1 MNFTETKFKGAFVID
16 IERRE
21 DQRGFFARAWCQKE
35 FEAHGLVNRFV
46 QANIGFSYKKGTLRG
61 MHFQMNPYQEAK
73 LVRCTMGRIL
83 DVIID
88 LRPESKTY
96 RQWIGVELTADNR
109 KMLYI
114 PEGCAH
120 GYQTMVDNTEVL
132 YDTSQFYAPQHSAG
146 VLFNDPVFGIEW
158 PFAVEII
165 SDADRSWPAHQL

>member
-1 MNFTETKFKGAFVID
+1 MNFSETKLRGAFVID

-35 FEAHGLVNRFV
+35 FEAHGLVNGFV
-46 QANIGFSYKKGTLRG
+46 QANIGFSYKKGTVRG
-61 MHFQMNPYQEAK
+61 MHFQMNPYQEVK

-120 GYQTMVDNTEVL
+120 GYQTMMDNTEVL
-132 YDTSQFYAPQHSAG
+132 YDTSKFYAPQHSTG
-146 VLFNDPVFGIEW
+146 VLYNDPTFKIEW
-158 PFAVEII
+158 PLAVEVI
-165 SDADRSWPAHQL
+165 SDADRSWPAYQL